1 MDCEKFRSLLDAY
14 IDGEIAPDDLRQ
26 FMDHAD
32 ACEDC
37 RRELREAQMLRDMM
51 KDMDEGIA
59 VPLPAQAAW
68 RNAVKQEAKKI
79 RMRRAMKFAYAA
91 AAALLIVA
99 GSAAAFNAVNE
110 KNNAAPDM
118 QPMMMRAAVT
128 ETETEELIAVDGAA
142 DMAAG
147 EAAAEYTAMKKIETE
162 DGGEA
167 CKTVELLCQEYSGSF
182 SAETENSV
190 CSYRIEL
197 PYEYM
202 PDFLNAMS
210 HIGTELE
217 SQISDSAAETAV
229 ILIQI
234 CEK

>member
-14 IDGEIAPDDLRQ
+14 IDGEIAGEEKRQ

-32 ACEDC
+32 ACENC
-37 RRELREAQMLRDMM
+37 RMELREAEMLRDMM
-51 KDMDEGIA
+51 KDLDDGIA
-59 VPLPAQAAW
+59 VPLPVQAAW

-91 AAALLIVA
+91 AAALLVVV
-99 GSAAAFNAVNE
+99 GSTVGFNALNE
-110 KNNAAPDM
+110 KNNAAPEM
-118 QPMMMRAAVT
+118 QPMMLRSAV
-128 ETETEELIAVDGAA
+128 EMETEELIAVDGAA
-142 DMAAG
+142 DVSATAESAA
-147 EAAAEYTAMKKIETE
+147 YTAVKKIESE
-162 DGGEA
+162 NSGEA
-167 CKTVELLCQEYSGSF
+167 CKTVELLCTEYTGSF
-182 SAETENSV
+182 TAQMENGIF
-190 CSYRIEL
+190 SYQIEL

-217 SQISDSAAETAV
+217 SQISDSASETAL